1 MRFETLGK
9 WMVWLGAAS
18 LTLLSSSLAFAQ
30 GCAMCY
36 NNAAATKAAGQRALR
51 SGILIL
57 MFPPLLMLAGIFV
70 AALRRR
76 NKFFGDDA
84 PLLELDEAGD
94 GAAAGAA
101 SRAPSP
107 HRRSGSCHPR
117 KTLRER
123 RRVFLGLGYP
133 GFI

>member
-9 WMVWLGAAS
+9 WMVRLGAAS
-18 LTLLSSSLAFAQ
+18 LTWLSSSLAFAQ

-36 NNAAATKAAGQRALR
+36 NNAAATKASGQQALR

-57 MFPPLLMLAGIFV
+57 MIPPLVMLAGIFV

-84 PLLELDEAGD
+84 PLLELSKAGD
-94 GAAAGAA
+94 GAAARAA
-101 SRAPSP
+101 SRARRLLAESRSSFVPSLTSARTTDEMP
-107 HRRSGSCHPR
+107 SEDLP
-117 KTLRER
+117 
-123 RRVFLGLGYP
+123 
-133 GFI
+133 

>member
-9 WMVWLGAAS
+9 WMVRLGSAS
-18 LTLLSSSLAFAQ
+18 LALLSYNLAFAQ

-36 NNAAATKAAGQRALR
+36 NNAAATKASGQQALR

-57 MFPPLLMLAGIFV
+57 MVPPLLMLAGIFV

-84 PLLELDEAGD
+84 PQHELNEAVD
-94 GAAAGAA
+94 AAAAGAA
-101 SRAPSP
+101 SRACRSPAEFRSPFVPRLTAAKTTDEMPSEDLP
-107 HRRSGSCHPR
+107 
-117 KTLRER
+117 
-123 RRVFLGLGYP
+123 
-133 GFI
+133 

>member
-1 MRFETLGK
+1 MRLNTLGK
-9 WMVWLGAAS
+9 WMIRLGAVS
-18 LTLLSSSLAFAQ
+18 LTWLSSSLAFAQ

-36 NNAAATKAAGQRALR
+36 NNAAATKTAGQQALR

-84 PLLELDEAGD
+84 LTLKLDEAGE
-94 GAAAGAA
+94 GAAARAA
-101 SRAPSP
+101 SRA
-107 HRRSGSCHPR
+107 RRSPAESRSSFVPSLTFA
-117 KTLRER
+117 KTRDELPSED
-123 RRVFLGLGYP
+123 LP
-133 GFI
+133 